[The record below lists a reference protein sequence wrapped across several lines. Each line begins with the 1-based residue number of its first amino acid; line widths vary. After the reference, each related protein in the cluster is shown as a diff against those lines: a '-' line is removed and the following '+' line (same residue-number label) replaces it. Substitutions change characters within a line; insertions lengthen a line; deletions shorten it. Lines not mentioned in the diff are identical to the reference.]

1 MRGWLPLAAC
11 CCAGLFAQTV
21 DFPCVPD
28 YRADPSY
35 IKTSEASGGQIFLFH
50 KGEMSS
56 SPVTGQVLA
65 HLSDPTVLRASGT
78 LAAGTREFT
87 VPIDPSVTSFS
98 ASVFAEC
105 VKVAS
110 IVSPSGSETA
120 GEKFKSGRIAMAAQP
135 EPGAWK
141 ILVAGTGYFTVAV
154 QAATSL
160 KFAPRVQAPH
170 RAAGFLPENLS
181 RAEIKILSRDGREI
195 ATIPLPSDQA
205 DYNVEF
211 PRPTSSYRVAIE
223 ATDTQGFGIRR
234 MNPALLEP

>member
-1 MRGWLPLAAC
+1 MGRWLPLAAWC
-11 CCAGLFAQTV
+11 GVGLFSQTV

-35 IKTSEASGGQIFLFH
+35 IKISEASGGQIFLFH
-50 KGEMSS
+50 KGEIGT

-65 HLSDPTVLRASGT
+65 HMSDPTVLRASGT

-87 VPIDPSVTSFS
+87 VPVDPSVTSLA

-110 IVSPSGSETA
+110 IVSPSGREAA
-120 GEKFKSGRIAMAAQP
+120 GDKFKSGRIAMAAQP
-135 EPGAWK
+135 EPGTWK
-141 ILVAGTGYFTVAV
+141 IRVAGTGYFTVAV

-160 KFAPRVQAPH
+160 KFAPRVQAPN
-170 RAAGFLPENLS
+170 RAAGFLPENLT

-195 ATIPLPSDQA
+195 STIPLASDQA
-205 DYNVEF
+205 DYDVEF
-211 PRPTSSYRVAIE
+211 PRPTSSYRIAIE
-223 ATDTQGFGIRR
+223 ATDAEGFRIRR
-234 MNPALLEP
+234 MGPALLEP